1 MFIQSDND
9 IIEILNDDVLFI
21 VLSANE
27 GRNEGRNEERNEER
41 NEGRGENDLVS
52 IYLMTRD
59 GEKIFGKMT
68 RHSLYIHSKF
78 VMDKERWNLLKCN
91 MNL

>member
-1 MFIQSDND
+1 MFIQNEND
-9 IIEILNDDVLFI
+9 IIEVLNDDVLFI
-21 VLSANE
+21 VLE
-27 GRNEGRNEERNEER
+27 NEEREQ
-41 NEGRGENDLVS
+41 NDLIS

-91 MNL
+91 INL

>member
-27 GRNEGRNEERNEER
+27 GRD
-41 NEGRGENDLVS
+41 EGRGENDLVS

>member
-21 VLSANE
+21 VLSEN
-27 GRNEGRNEERNEER
+27 ERNEEGQ
-41 NEGRGENDLVS
+41 GRGENDWICV
-52 IYLMTRD
+52 YLMKRD

-68 RHSLYIHSKF
+68 RHSLDIHSKF
-78 VMDKERWNLLKCN
+78 VIDKERWNLLKCN